1 MEKNDLNK
9 MYGSLI
15 TQEALRSYWTKYKQE
30 NNVTDSRE
38 RLNVVHRHA
47 FSVIAREN
55 VRLSLNKIG
64 SIIGRDHAT
73 VIHACKNHE
82 TNYRFDADYRSIYN
96 TIALELQDMLL
107 HNGVIP
113 KTVSNTN
120 EVREIHFKYL
130 KVSRRLRQVLQEFE
144 AYKDNIADD
153 KKRIA
158 ATKRYIKNLESRNNQ
173 LNIECKRLKNLL

>member
-1 MEKNDLNK
+1 
-9 MYGSLI
+9 
-15 TQEALRSYWTKYKQE
+15 
-30 NNVTDSRE
+30 
-38 RLNVVHRHA
+38 
-47 FSVIAREN
+47 
-55 VRLSLNKIG
+55 
-64 SIIGRDHAT
+64 
-73 VIHACKNHE
+73 
-82 TNYRFDADYRSIYN
+82 
-96 TIALELQDMLL
+96 MLL

-144 AYKDNIADD
+144 DYKNHISDD

-158 ATKRYIKNLESRNNQ
+158 SVKKYIKNLESRNNQ